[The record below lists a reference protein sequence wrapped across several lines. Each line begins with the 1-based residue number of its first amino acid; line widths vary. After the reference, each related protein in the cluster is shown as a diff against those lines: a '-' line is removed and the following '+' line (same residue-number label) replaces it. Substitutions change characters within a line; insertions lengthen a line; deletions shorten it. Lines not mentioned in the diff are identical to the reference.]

1 MMNEVEWNE
10 RFNIGVD
17 SIDKAHKRLFSIVR
31 KIIDLNEDPE
41 KRRWVCEEGIKYFKS
56 YTIRHFADEEKYMQ
70 SISYEGYEIHKHL
83 HDEMRDVTI
92 PALERHL
99 DEFDYSVEAVQHF
112 IGICVGWLTGHIM
125 IEDHAITGRVAK
137 KWVYDHS
144 EEEISVLRKAF
155 TQVMQNAF
163 KVDTNLVSAHYS
175 GADFGKGVYYRLTYQ
190 SVEKERL
197 QVILALE
204 EYQVIR
210 LISDVLG
217 IQLNRMD
224 KIVYD
229 AVRQILQQFM
239 KRIAIYLHVTGTY
252 KLEKENILTE
262 DQFHM
267 EFHTGYPQYS
277 LLFDTGIGYF
287 VFCIK
292 SSDNI

>member
-1 MMNEVEWNE
+1 
-10 RFNIGVD
+10 
-17 SIDKAHKRLFSIVR
+17 
-31 KIIDLNEDPE
+31 
-41 KRRWVCEEGIKYFKS
+41 
-56 YTIRHFADEEKYMQ
+56 
-70 SISYEGYEIHKHL
+70 
-83 HDEMRDVTI
+83 
-92 PALERHL
+92 
-99 DEFDYSVEAVQHF
+99 
-112 IGICVGWLTGHIM
+112 M